1 MTAVGQPPQPT
12 SDRTELRGGHP
23 DRSGQARLVL
33 TEVGR
38 AVVKLVSTLV
48 VASILVFAA
57 TSAIPGNS
65 GRAVLGKFA
74 TPGQIRAFNV
84 RFGLTKPLAE
94 QYWLWISKFVRG
106 DFGIS
111 YTSGTSVAD
120 TLGPRLSRS
129 VFLGAYGFL
138 IAVVVAIPLGLY
150 AARRSGHKDDMALSG
165 LTVTVGALPEFVIG
179 ILLIAIFGVWLPLL
193 PVSSTQVGLASS
205 PWSALSYYTLPACA
219 VALTIA
225 PYVLRMVRANGRE
238 ILHQPYIQAATLR
251 GLSPTRLMGR
261 HVWPNAAPPVVNV
274 LAMQFAAIIS
284 GVVITESVFGIP
296 GVGQLLIQAT
306 ANHDVPVVLA
316 ITLLTGAVY
325 VIVNLVAD
333 LAVQV
338 LTPRLR
344 TAAR

>member
-1 MTAVGQPPQPT
+1 MTAVEQSPLPAT
-12 SDRTELRGGHP
+12 DRTEPRGGRQ
-23 DRSGQARLVL
+23 DRAGQARLVL
-33 TEVGR
+33 TQSGI

-57 TSAIPGNS
+57 TNAIPGSS

-74 TPGQIRAFNV
+74 TAGEIRAFNV

-94 QYWLWISKFVRG
+94 QYWLWISKFVHG

-120 TLGPRLSRS
+120 ALGPRLSRS
-129 VFLGAYGFL
+129 IFLGTYGFL
-138 IAVVVAIPLGLY
+138 IAVIVAIPVGLY

-165 LTVTVGALPEFVIG
+165 VTVTVGAMPEFVIG
-179 ILLIAIFGVWLPLL
+179 ILLIAVFGVWLPLL
-193 PVSSTQVGLASS
+193 PVSSTQVGLAST
-205 PWSALSYYTLPACA
+205 PFAALSYYTLPACT
-219 VALTIA
+219 VALTIV

-251 GLSPTRLMGR
+251 GLSPARLMGR

-274 LAMQFAAIIS
+274 LAMQFAATIG
-284 GVVITESVFGIP
+284 GVVVTESVFGIP
-296 GVGQLLIQAT
+296 GIGQLLVQAT
-306 ANHDVPVVLA
+306 ADHDVPVVQA

-325 VIVNLVAD
+325 VIVNLAAD

-344 TAAR
+344 TATR

>member
-1 MTAVGQPPQPT
+1 VTAVGQSQLPAT
-12 SDRTELRGGHP
+12 DRAGSRGGRR
-23 DRSGQARLVL
+23 DRAGQAQLVL
-33 TEVGR
+33 TQTGL

-74 TPGQIRAFNV
+74 TAGEIRAFDL

-94 QYWLWISKFVRG
+94 QYWLWVSRFVHG

-111 YTSGTSVAD
+111 YTSGMSVAD

-138 IAVVVAIPLGLY
+138 IAVVVAIPVGLY
-150 AARRSGHKDDMALSG
+150 AARRAGRKDDMALSG
-165 LTVTVGALPEFVIG
+165 VTVTIGALPEFVIG
-179 ILLIAIFGVWLPLL
+179 ISLIAVFGVWLPLL
-193 PVSSTQVGLASS
+193 PVSSTQVGLAPS
-205 PWSALSYYTLPACA
+205 PLSALSYYTLPACT
-219 VALTIA
+219 VALTIV

-238 ILHQPYIQAATLR
+238 ILQQPYIQAATLR
-251 GLSPTRLMGR
+251 GLSPARLMGR

-274 LAMQFAAIIS
+274 LAMQFAATIGGI
-284 GVVITESVFGIP
+284 VVTESVFGIP
-296 GVGQLLIQAT
+296 GIGQLLVQST
-306 ANHDVPVVLA
+306 ANHDVPIVQA

-325 VIVNLVAD
+325 VIVNLAAD

-344 TAAR
+344 TVAR